1 MQIILVLTG
10 PSQLPVEDESEEQV
24 HFFGLGS
31 AVSDPFPREASSQ
44 GSSSA
49 LK

>member
-1 MQIILVLTG
+1 MHIILVLTG
-10 PSQLPVEDESEEQV
+10 ASQLPPEDESEEQV

-31 AVSDPFPREASSQ
+31 AVSDPSLREASPQ